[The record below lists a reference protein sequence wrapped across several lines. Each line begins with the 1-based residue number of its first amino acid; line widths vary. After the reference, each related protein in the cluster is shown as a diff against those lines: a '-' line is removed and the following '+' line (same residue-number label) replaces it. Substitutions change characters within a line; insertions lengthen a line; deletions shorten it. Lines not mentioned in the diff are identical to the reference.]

1 MTVEARAR
9 AMRKTLTR
17 AEARLWSDRKRVPF
31 SGTHFRRQVVIGPY
45 IADFACHR
53 AKLVIE
59 VDGQSH
65 SHDRAIKKD
74 AIRTA
79 FLEREGYR
87 VLRVTN
93 DDVYRNATDIIHAV
107 LVEMGMDHDTP
118 ARPTR

>member
-17 AEARLWSDRKRVPF
+17 AETRLWSDLKRVPF